1 MEHRRR
7 GAGARNLS
15 IGGSAVKEERRI
27 LIVDD
32 DRESTHL
39 LKILLEK
46 VGSYSVL
53 EENDPT
59 RAHQSAQ
66 NFRPDLILLDIMMPQ
81 RDGGD
86 VAAQIEADPGM
97 QRTPIIFLTA
107 LVTKAEA
114 KAGVQIEGHPVVAK
128 PVNIPELTKR
138 IEENIPAL

>member
-1 MEHRRR
+1 M
-7 GAGARNLS
+7 
-15 IGGSAVKEERRI
+15 KEERRI

-32 DRESTHL
+32 DRDSTHL

-59 RAHQSAQ
+59 RAHQSAR
-66 NFRPDLILLDIMMPQ
+66 NFRPDLILLDIMMPE

-107 LVTKAEA
+107 LVTKAEV